1 MMTQD
6 KVSELK
12 ANIRTAQ
19 RERNR
24 SLPPGERDRAASR
37 VAAILT
43 GQLAWGNARAV
54 LLYAALPDEIPVE
67 PLMEAAWVAQKTV
80 TLPFYNCESDL
91 YDVRVVKSARDLVL
105 GKFGVREPEPA
116 CPAFP
121 ANQLDFSL
129 IPGLAFDL
137 RGRRVGRGKGF
148 YDRLLMN
155 VRGTRCGIGFDHQIE
170 AEVPVEPHDILL
182 DCILTPSRWVWVT

>member
-24 SLPPGERDRAASR
+24 SLPPVERDRAAAR
-37 VAAILT
+37 VAANLT
-43 GQLAWGNARAV
+43 GQPAWGNARAV

-67 PLMEAAWVAQKTV
+67 LLIEAAWAAQKTV

-91 YDVRVVKSARDLVL
+91 YDVRVVKSPRNLVL
-105 GKFGVREPEPA
+105 GKFGVLEPEAA

-170 AEVPVEPHDILL
+170 AEVPVEAHDILL